1 MLFRSTIVLIPSS
14 ALGLIRDKGNMLR
27 NRINVQDYKECQ
39 DDIQV
44 VSGIAEEIR
53 DVLLDYQVGGDK
65 TNITVVTLKSG
76 RFDRSLNNK

>member
-1 MLFRSTIVLIPSS
+1 
-14 ALGLIRDKGNMLR
+14 MLR